1 MVKTMHLVSRM
12 FHCDSYGGELYGEG
26 GYKVSECVK
35 M

>member
-12 FHCDSYGGELYGEG
+12 FHRDSCGGELYGECG
-26 GYKVSECVK
+26 FKVSECVK